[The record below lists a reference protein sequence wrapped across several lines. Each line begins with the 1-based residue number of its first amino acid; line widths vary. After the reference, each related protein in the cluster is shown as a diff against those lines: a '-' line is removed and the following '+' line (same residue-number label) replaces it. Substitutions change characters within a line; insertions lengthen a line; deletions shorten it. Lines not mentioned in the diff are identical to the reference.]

1 MRKNIASKMRPSTMV
16 RTVAERSFSR
26 RVFSH
31 CQEERA
37 MPKIKTRD
45 GTEIYVKVQ
54 GSGQPVVL
62 IHGWPL
68 QADSFDDQALAL
80 ADAGFMAVSY
90 DRRGFGRSD
99 QPAGGYDYDTFSDDL
114 ADVIA
119 ALNLSN
125 IVLCG
130 FSMGGGEI
138 ARYMSRHNGQG
149 IAGQGVARAIFISS
163 VGPYLLQTDDNPNG
177 APEAALEDMKANIRE
192 DRAAFFDDFFEQFY
206 GVGFVSSPVS
216 DGVLRWSW
224 AMAMQAGLNA
234 TLRCV
239 DAFGRTDFRGD
250 VASIKVPTLIIHGT
264 DDKTVP
270 IDATGRALARTLP
283 DARLVEIEGG
293 AHGIAASHKSEVN
306 TALLSFLGA
315 EASYVERVA
324 QVRAG
329 E

>member
-1 MRKNIASKMRPSTMV
+1 
-16 RTVAERSFSR
+16 
-26 RVFSH
+26 
-31 CQEERA
+31 

-130 FSMGGGEI
+130 FSMGAAKSPATCPGIMAKECGSRGR
-138 ARYMSRHNGQG
+138 ARHLH
-149 IAGQGVARAIFISS
+149 
-163 VGPYLLQTDDNPNG
+163 LL
-177 APEAALEDMKANIRE
+177 
-192 DRAAFFDDFFEQFY
+192 
-206 GVGFVSSPVS
+206 
-216 DGVLRWSW
+216 
-224 AMAMQAGLNA
+224 
-234 TLRCV
+234 
-239 DAFGRTDFRGD
+239 
-250 VASIKVPTLIIHGT
+250 
-264 DDKTVP
+264 
-270 IDATGRALARTLP
+270 GRALSPANR
-283 DARLVEIEGG
+283 
-293 AHGIAASHKSEVN
+293 
-306 TALLSFLGA
+306 
-315 EASYVERVA
+315 
-324 QVRAG
+324 
-329 E
+329 